1 MCEEL
6 VIKTVPSPG
15 SEQCEVAAI
24 RMMPTVFKP
33 YDRSRRSNSREG
45 FHQEAAARFSTVTA
59 RFLH

>member
-1 MCEEL
+1 M
-6 VIKTVPSPG
+6 IKTVPSPG